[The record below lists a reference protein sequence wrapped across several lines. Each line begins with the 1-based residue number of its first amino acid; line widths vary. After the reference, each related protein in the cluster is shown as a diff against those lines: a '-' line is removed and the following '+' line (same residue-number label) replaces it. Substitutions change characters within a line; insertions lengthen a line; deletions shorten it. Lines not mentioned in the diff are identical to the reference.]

1 MWLKEVVATKPHA
14 RFFGQDRGDM
24 TVLSVDAFRTATGI
38 SPLMRQGSKF
48 SMNIKKPLDA
58 ASIMSR
64 NMWAGPFS
72 AHSGGKR
79 ELL

>member
-14 RFFGQDRGDM
+14 RFFFGQDRGDM
-24 TVLSVDAFRTATGI
+24 TVSVDAFRTATGI

-48 SMNIKKPLDA
+48 SMNIKKPLGA

-72 AHSGGKR
+72 AHSCGKR